1 LKSAGFEAEFVKA
14 VQLDWPAEKVIV
26 AANGPRGLLAAVN
39 SSGQIVVVDGE
50 ETEPNDS
57 DVSQLSVDG
66 DSHSSD

>member
-14 VQLDWPAEKVIV
+14 VQLDWLAEKVIV

-39 SSGQIVVVDGE
+39 SSGQIVVVDG
-50 ETEPNDS
+50 
-57 DVSQLSVDG
+57 